1 MEISPTI
8 LMSKILISIFIFILQ
23 SILLHYLNKRDI
35 INTKLLI
42 NISILFMLILCLPF
56 EFPFTISVPSK
67 IIMPYFFRLLT
78 LKLYLNFQIVHLILA
93 IWITGTIIHLIHLVI
108 KYYKLSRFVK
118 FCTRNIIE
126 LEIND
131 SLKHN
136 YSILKLNIPDAPMV
150 IGLFKPIIVLPD
162 LQFSHKELEFILKHE
177 CLHISNR
184 DLLIKYLYEF
194 FVCIYW
200 WNPVV
205 YSFRNYTNQLIEIR
219 TDELAT
225 NSYSNQEKID
235 YINSLIKVTTI
246 NNYGKTNPF
255 SVYFTTSN
263 KNLLFYRSQ
272 NILLQTKTPK
282 RTSRKNIASIS
293 FCIIMFFILSSFVFE
308 PYFINDSDSQNTF
321 EISSENAYL
330 IKSNDEYHLYV
341 NDQYIAPITDLESD
355 PNLKSLKIISRKD

>member
-1 MEISPTI
+1 
-8 LMSKILISIFIFILQ
+8 
-23 SILLHYLNKRDI
+23 
-35 INTKLLI
+35 
-42 NISILFMLILCLPF
+42 
-56 EFPFTISVPSK
+56 
-67 IIMPYFFRLLT
+67 
-78 LKLYLNFQIVHLILA
+78 
-93 IWITGTIIHLIHLVI
+93 
-108 KYYKLSRFVK
+108 
-118 FCTRNIIE
+118 
-126 LEIND
+126 
-131 SLKHN
+131 
-136 YSILKLNIPDAPMV
+136 MV

-263 KNLLFYRSQ
+263 KNLLFYRS
-272 NILLQTKTPK
+272 
-282 RTSRKNIASIS
+282 SIS

-355 PNLKSLKIISRKD
+355 PNLKSLKIISIED

>member
-1 MEISPTI
+1 
-8 LMSKILISIFIFILQ
+8 
-23 SILLHYLNKRDI
+23 
-35 INTKLLI
+35 
-42 NISILFMLILCLPF
+42 MLTYI
-56 EFPFTISVPSK
+56 
-67 IIMPYFFRLLT
+67 Y
-78 LKLYLNFQIVHLILA
+78 
-93 IWITGTIIHLIHLVI
+93 
-108 KYYKLSRFVK
+108 
-118 FCTRNIIE
+118 
-126 LEIND
+126 
-131 SLKHN
+131 
-136 YSILKLNIPDAPMV
+136 
-150 IGLFKPIIVLPD
+150 
-162 LQFSHKELEFILKHE
+162 
-177 CLHISNR
+177 R

-355 PNLKSLKIISRKD
+355 PNLKSLKIISIED